1 MFKTDTYRLIRKTFK
16 RFFSLIMIVLIG
28 VAFMM
33 GLFSSSAIMR
43 DSVDIYADRD
53 SLHDVQL
60 YSPYGFCDEDIE
72 VLKESEG
79 IEDVFGSKFKD
90 VYCKKPDGDVI
101 VARFEEIDKSIDKIE
116 LSEGRLPKYD
126 DEVLILVN
134 LESQKT
140 YELDD
145 HLEIYLEDEEVRD
158 YLPYSRYKIVGFAAS
173 PAYMAKTLGTSTLN
187 NEELELV
194 VYCKNRLFKA
204 DYYTTVYLTL
214 EGARDTLS
222 FSASYRKFIDEHI
235 VDVENIAAEQQSFHR
250 DNIVNEYQEE
260 LDEKK
265 EEFETAKADGQK
277 QLDDAKKQLD
287 DANIKIIST
296 EAEIEVLKN
305 MISTLEGKISTYQ
318 EMLSPY
324 YSAEDIESWIN
335 DPSAIEQYISGSGYE
350 SDVIRDL
357 YRDAAD
363 LLSDTRK
370 KLNSAEYQVKKGKAQ
385 YEQGMID
392 YAEALK
398 TFNDE
403 IEKAQA
409 EITKAQQDLDAL
421 PDAKWTILDR
431 SSHQSSFMYDANCKQ
446 MEAIGYALPFLF
458 FLVAALVCMTTMTRL
473 IDEQR
478 GQIGIF
484 RALGFS
490 RKQVVAKYL
499 VYAFLASIIGSVIGI
514 FVGQM
519 IFPTVI
525 YQTWRLLYDLPP
537 IRLIFPIRFLIICVV
552 SFTGLMMAVTYFV
565 LNKTLKEVPSSLMR
579 PKAPKNAK
587 ATFLEKIQLIWERLS
602 FTSKIT
608 ARNLIRY
615 KSRFF
620 MTVLGVAGCMGLL
633 VVGYGIKDSIADV
646 IELQFSQIFNYE
658 YQIALEDD
666 HHLEDNLKIL
676 ENDLS
681 NEVIAPFMSYTT
693 RVYFEG
699 DDDTASLLVFNLR
712 DANFVLNL
720 RHTDRK
726 TPLNIDNSG
735 VVVSQ
740 KFAINNDIHKGDY
753 ITVESVNGVKAQVK
767 VSDICEMYFQHYI
780 FMSERCY
787 EETFDETV
795 HKTMI
800 AIKTDDPASLKR
812 DVRQLT
818 GYESLLDFTSMINQF
833 EVMID
838 ALDLI
843 ILVVILTSGALA
855 FVVLFNL
862 TQVNISER
870 IREIAT
876 LKVLGFNSHE
886 VNTYIF
892 KEIMIL
898 SIIGSFIGIPLGTL
912 EHHFIMNVINMEMVM
927 FGMNIKVLSYSLAF
941 IITIG
946 FTLIVFLFEMKPL
959 REIKMVESLKSVE

>member
-1 MFKTDTYRLIRKTFK
+1 
-16 RFFSLIMIVLIG
+16 
-28 VAFMM
+28 
-33 GLFSSSAIMR
+33 
-43 DSVDIYADRD
+43 
-53 SLHDVQL
+53 
-60 YSPYGFCDEDIE
+60 
-72 VLKESEG
+72 
-79 IEDVFGSKFKD
+79 
-90 VYCKKPDGDVI
+90 
-101 VARFEEIDKSIDKIE
+101 
-116 LSEGRLPKYD
+116 
-126 DEVLILVN
+126 
-134 LESQKT
+134 
-140 YELDD
+140 
-145 HLEIYLEDEEVRD
+145 
-158 YLPYSRYKIVGFAAS
+158 
-173 PAYMAKTLGTSTLN
+173 
-187 NEELELV
+187 
-194 VYCKNRLFKA
+194 
-204 DYYTTVYLTL
+204 
-214 EGARDTLS
+214 
-222 FSASYRKFIDEHI
+222 
-235 VDVENIAAEQQSFHR
+235 
-250 DNIVNEYQEE
+250 
-260 LDEKK
+260 
-265 EEFETAKADGQK
+265 
-277 QLDDAKKQLD
+277 
-287 DANIKIIST
+287 
-296 EAEIEVLKN
+296 
-305 MISTLEGKISTYQ
+305 
-318 EMLSPY
+318 
-324 YSAEDIESWIN
+324 
-335 DPSAIEQYISGSGYE
+335 
-350 SDVIRDL
+350 
-357 YRDAAD
+357 
-363 LLSDTRK
+363 
-370 KLNSAEYQVKKGKAQ
+370 
-385 YEQGMID
+385 
-392 YAEALK
+392 
-398 TFNDE
+398 
-403 IEKAQA
+403 
-409 EITKAQQDLDAL
+409 
-421 PDAKWTILDR
+421 
-431 SSHQSSFMYDANCKQ
+431 
-446 MEAIGYALPFLF
+446 
-458 FLVAALVCMTTMTRL
+458 
-473 IDEQR
+473 
-478 GQIGIF
+478 
-484 RALGFS
+484 
-490 RKQVVAKYL
+490 
-499 VYAFLASIIGSVIGI
+499 
-514 FVGQM
+514 
-519 IFPTVI
+519 
-525 YQTWRLLYDLPP
+525 
-537 IRLIFPIRFLIICVV
+537 
-552 SFTGLMMAVTYFV
+552 
-565 LNKTLKEVPSSLMR
+565 
-579 PKAPKNAK
+579 
-587 ATFLEKIQLIWERLS
+587 
-602 FTSKIT
+602 
-608 ARNLIRY
+608 
-615 KSRFF
+615 
-620 MTVLGVAGCMGLL
+620 
-633 VVGYGIKDSIADV
+633 
-646 IELQFSQIFNYE
+646 
-658 YQIALEDD
+658 
-666 HHLEDNLKIL
+666 
-676 ENDLS
+676 
-681 NEVIAPFMSYTT
+681 MSYTT